1 MSGHVV
7 PHKQVSLLG
16 WKALVVP
23 GDAPF
28 SYWPTWSQKL
38 PGKCF
43 GMPADSLD
51 SGSMLFQQESTEPLK
66 TLPTEFISILEMHY
80 QTNRRAF
87 SFTSFIKGTHFFHTP
102 WGFLFR
108 SRSSGNLWPEL
119 EPWDLLS
126 GPTQF
131 TKIFHFHHFHYR
143 ATRKRWDSKGPLWSL
158 QWRQV
163 SSEIKA

>member
-66 TLPTEFISILEMHY
+66 TLPTEFISIL

-87 SFTSFIKGTHFFHTP
+87 SFTSFIKGTHFCHTP